1 MANNFLLELGTE
13 EIPAGPLAGAIEALG
28 PSMTRALS
36 THRLSYQGD
45 LKVVG
50 TPRRL
55 TVFVGDLVDSQP
67 DLAERVVGPPA
78 RVAFDSSGAPT
89 KAAEGFARKNGVMI
103 SSLRRESIE
112 GRSGEYVV
120 CSRTE
125 EGRQTEE
132 LLGEIVTSVVTT
144 LAWPKSMRWGDGRH
158 FAFVRPIQWLVCLFG
173 ENIIDLTLAGVK
185 SSDRSRGH
193 RFLHPDP
200 FVVSADFDNYSQALK
215 ERFVIVDPAAR
226 RQLITCELRRLERE
240 ANAVVRQD
248 DELVAEVANLL
259 EYPVGIVGN
268 FDPNYLEVPAPIIVS
283 AMRGHQRYFAMED
296 SEGNLSN
303 QFATIAG
310 TVTRDKQVVARGNE
324 RVLAARLADAKFFFD
339 EDQKTSLDDFGVRLN
354 GVVFHKK
361 LGTVGAKVNRIANLA
376 SRFAAHL
383 NIDEALAKRAALLC
397 KADLVSKA
405 VYEFPDLQG
414 VMGRHYA
421 IAAGEHPDVAIA
433 IEEHYL
439 PRGAND
445 ELPKT
450 DLGALVGLADR
461 IDTVVGGFAVGLAP
475 SGSADQ
481 FGLRR
486 AGLGILHILLSR
498 GWDLSLSHLIDAA
511 ATELEGMTEI
521 PDSLRQEISE
531 FFRVRLLGLL
541 ADHPR
546 DCVEAALAAGYTVV
560 PDAKARAQAV
570 ANLRTRADFEPLATA
585 FKRVANI
592 LKGTSS
598 ASEPLVERFVSDDER
613 LLWTTFSDIR
623 GRISEHL
630 SDGDYESALV
640 VLAELKAP
648 VDRFFTNVLVNVD
661 DLEIRDNRL
670 ALLSSI
676 NATFTRIADFRQ
688 LAV

>member
-1 MANNFLLELGTE
+1 MANNFLLEIGTE
-13 EIPAGPLAGAIEALG
+13 EIPAGPLTSAIESLG
-28 PSMTRALS
+28 PSMDRALS
-36 THRLSYQGD
+36 AHRLSYQGEI
-45 LKVVG
+45 KVVG

-55 TVFVGDLVDSQP
+55 TVFVGNLIDSQP
-67 DLAERVVGPPA
+67 DLRERVVGPPA
-78 RVAFDSSGAPT
+78 RVAFDHSGAPT
-89 KAAEGFARKNGVMI
+89 KAAQGFARKNGVEL

-112 GRSGEYVV
+112 GRDGDYVV
-120 CSRTE
+120 CTRAE
-125 EGRQTEE
+125 AGRPTEE
-132 LLGEIVTSVVTT
+132 LLGEIVTTVVTT
-144 LAWPKSMRWGDGRH
+144 MAWPKSMRWGDGRH

-173 ENIIDLTLAGVK
+173 EKVIDLTLAGVN

-200 FVVSADFDNYSQALK
+200 FVVSADFDSYSQALK
-215 ERFVIVDPAAR
+215 ERFVVVDPATR
-226 RQLITCELRRLERE
+226 RQLITTELCRLERE
-240 ANAVVRQD
+240 SNAVVRQD

-259 EYPVGIVGN
+259 EYPVGIIGN
-268 FDPNYLEVPAPIIVS
+268 FDPHYLEVPAPIIVS

-296 SEGNLSN
+296 SKGNLTN
-303 QFATIAG
+303 KFATIAG

-339 EDQKTSLDDFGVRLN
+339 EDRKTSLDDFGERLH

-361 LGTVGAKVNRIANLA
+361 LSTVGAKVNRIANLA
-376 SRFAAHL
+376 GRFAAHL
-383 NIDEALAKRAALLC
+383 NIDEALAKRATQLC
-397 KADLVSKA
+397 KADLVSKV

-421 IAAGEHPDVAIA
+421 IAAGEPEAVAVA

-439 PRGAND
+439 PRGAGD
-445 ELPKT
+445 TLPET
-450 DLGALVGLADR
+450 DLGALVGIVDR

-486 AGLGILHILLSR
+486 AGLGLLDILLDR
-498 GWDLSLSHLIDAA
+498 GWNLSLSNLIDSA
-511 ATELEGMTEI
+511 ATELEGVAEVSQ
-521 PDSLRQEISE
+521 PLRQEILE
-531 FFRVRLLGLL
+531 FFRTRLLGLL
-541 ADHPR
+541 DDYPR

-570 ANLRTRADFEPLATA
+570 AKLRTRADFEPLASA

-613 LLWTTFSDIR
+613 LLWTAFSDIR

-630 SDGDYESALV
+630 SDGDYENALV

-648 VDRFFTNVLVNVD
+648 VDRFFTNVLVNVE
-661 DLEIRDNRL
+661 DLDIRDNRL